1 MTIKHLVLAGGGPSL
16 FQTLGAIEH
25 LQNEN
30 YIQRENIETIYGT
43 SAGSIVGTLFS
54 LKYDDQDMI
63 NDYVIKRP
71 WKDVFSV
78 KIQNIL
84 DAYTKK
90 GIFDRPFFEKSFK
103 PLLEAKDLTL
113 DISLKEFYEYS
124 GIEQH
129 FFTFELNDF
138 QLVDVSYKTHPNV
151 KLVDAIQMSCAIP
164 VLISPVCLDEKCYID
179 GGVSCNYPLKQCVEQ
194 HKNTSEILGF
204 RNVFEENYEKTVVNE
219 QSNLLDFIMNFLF
232 KVIFS
237 LSVQHH
243 IDFHNNSDSSEK
255 PLEII
260 CNSSFLNIGSM
271 KKAVDS
277 MEERKNLFQNGV
289 ASAKAFLREPAV
301 PL

>member
-16 FQTLGAIEH
+16 FQTLGAVEH
-25 LQNEN
+25 LQKEN

-54 LKYDDQDMI
+54 LKYDDLDMI

-103 PLLEAKDLTL
+103 PLLEAKDLSLHIT
-113 DISLKEFYEYS
+113 LKEFYEYS
-124 GIEQH
+124 DIEQH

-138 QLVDVSYKTHPNV
+138 QLVDICYKTHPTV
-151 KLVDAIQMSCAIP
+151 KLVDALQMSCAIP

-179 GGVSCNYPLKQCVEQ
+179 GGVSCNYPLKQCMEQ
-194 HKNTSEILGF
+194 QKNTSEILGF
-204 RNVFEENYEKTVVNE
+204 RNVFEENYEKTMVNE
-219 QSNLLDFIMNFLF
+219 QSTLLDFIMNFLF

-237 LSVQHH
+237 LSVHH
-243 IDFHNNSDSSEK
+243 DLNFSNGNESCEK

-271 KKAVDS
+271 KKAV
-277 MEERKNLFQNGV
+277 
-289 ASAKAFLREPAV
+289 
-301 PL
+301 